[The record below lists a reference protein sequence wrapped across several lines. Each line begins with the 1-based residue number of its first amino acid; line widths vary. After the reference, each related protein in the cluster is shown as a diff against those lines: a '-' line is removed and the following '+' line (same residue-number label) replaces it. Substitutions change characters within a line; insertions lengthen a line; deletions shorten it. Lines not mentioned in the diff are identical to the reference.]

1 MNSGFPNLTGGGHE
15 DLEEGFWSSF
25 SNVMMVIL
33 KIFLLVIVIMALNN
47 RNLLD
52 ALRSNVLEKEEAQE
66 EARQALYLA
75 QSRLKANATLEEQ
88 LAYFE
93 QRSSSLELELLR
105 SRADAEE
112 AHKLGNSRKAEI
124 ARLQALNQEQTEVLA
139 GRNKTLGELQ
149 GKLTGLTAE
158 QERTRNELT
167 ATRESATRLEKEL
180 GSARAKYHESDA
192 KLLSLQGEFTE
203 LDKKYQKL
211 LRPARSA
218 ANKQVVEV
226 MYQKS
231 GMSLRKPG
239 ESGYRPLDRAAL
251 ENELAA
257 LKAKH
262 GSDLYVRIVIPDN
275 SGLSYSEAWTFTN
288 QILNRYDYYYTPS
301 SSSTPADSSAP

>member
-33 KIFLLVIVIMALNN
+33 KIFLLVIVLMALNN

-52 ALRSNVLEKEEAQE
+52 ALKSNVLEKEEAQK
-66 EARQALYLA
+66 EARQALHLA
-75 QSRLKANATLEEQ
+75 QARLKANATLEEQ

-105 SRADAEE
+105 SRAEVEE
-112 AHKLGNSRKAEI
+112 AHKLANSRKAEI
-124 ARLQALNQEQTEVLA
+124 GRLQALNQEQAEALA
-139 GRNKTLGELQ
+139 SRNKTLGELQ
-149 GKLTGLTAE
+149 AKVTGLTAE
-158 QERTRNELT
+158 QERTRSELA
-167 ATRESATRLEKEL
+167 ATRESSARLEKEL
-180 GSARAKYHESDA
+180 GSVRAKYQESDA

-218 ANKQVVEV
+218 VNKLVVEV
-226 MYQKS
+226 MYQKT
-231 GMSLRKPG
+231 GASLRKPG
-239 ESGYRPLDRAAL
+239 ESSYRALDRAAL

-262 GSDLYVRIVIPDN
+262 GNDLYVRIVIPDN

-288 QILNRYDYYYTPS
+288 QILTRYDYYYTPS
-301 SSSTPADSSAP
+301 SSNTAAESTAP